1 MTDGST
7 KTFSLASHSNDKSW
21 NGDNDNDGDNN
32 NDDDDDDDDDDG
44 DDDDDRTYEAAR
56 IWSQPTKK
64 NWGKHPI

>member
-21 NGDNDNDGDNN
+21 NGDNDNDGD
-32 NDDDDDDDDDDG
+32 DDDDDDDEDDE
-44 DDDDDRTYEAAR
+44 DDDRTFEAAQ
-56 IWSQPTKK
+56 IWSQPSKK